1 MRRDDA
7 LKTNIAKTIIECLKY
22 STTGDLPPNSKGGA
36 FLHDPKMTGDKE
48 VRAQVKLAFT
58 NASGVS
64 MICTRAMLLT
74 LKKTT
79 STFKTLEG
87 QLLAL
92 HRGERTTISTKCA
105 ELDVQVPNY
114 LGVSKSILDY
124 VIFCHQDESLWPLAE
139 PSVLKKRFDEIF
151 EALKFTKALDNIK
164 VIRKDMTVEIKLLDQ
179 SVKHLKQDKERAD
192 RVREKMDASYK
203 TVDTYKQETVLL
215 EEELRRIT
223 KQSDDLFKSNQ
234 AFQKVLSKLESYR
247 HSQRSLN
254 EQIDRLED
262 STTLLPDTDED
273 LQYKIANFQTV
284 VRDAEKKVEEL
295 KNEVGDKQANL
306 RTLREDYSNMISE
319 EGQLKGKEADYKLN
333 LQKRSDLVKSSIT
346 ELDMDVSPDDF
357 IEFENTLNT
366 QTHRSQRLLQSMTSD
381 SKKEEAVVEQKLKLV
396 SDSKLKETQHR
407 EYANNDIKSI
417 ENENKSLATK
427 INNLDVNEGGLEYE
441 KLKLEDLESKLDE
454 FRNQKIV
461 EKLVKEIRGKNTEI
475 SSLET
480 EIETMNHEIS
490 QSHKQSDTY
499 AKISLLNDEKN
510 YREKALAKLIT
521 TNENIFNSEAL
532 DLEDL
537 EKSFKEK
544 VSKLQNEVK
553 EGEKELKRLNDRSYK
568 LESEFQFKK
577 LSITNLTKELE
588 TSEKKFK
595 DELEDE
601 DVEDYDEVLGSAED
615 DYKIAL
621 ENLKMSS
628 TTLQFNKKALEIAEK
643 DQCCYLC
650 SRKFDETS
658 VLSTFIKELKSKTE
672 SGFEK
677 QLEEQLQSQKE
688 YLNTVRSLASVVD
701 RIVTTKRKV
710 AELDSEIKSITPSLE
725 ESKNKLDEQ
734 TKKVDEIRNKLT
746 SLEDIK
752 GSVNEISRMRQDLKN
767 IEAQIAAK
775 ERELN
780 DYGFSPRSLDELQKE
795 QNSKSSELKNLRKE
809 VANLLEDKDS
819 KQRELSV
826 LEGNVKD
833 MRLKISNIERSLI
846 EKENI
851 TKTIEENKNRI
862 VKLHEMVEKS
872 DGIIKELTME
882 IDSVTKELDTLRK
895 ENGEKIT
902 KQQKELEA
910 LTSHKNL
917 FTSLNDAI
925 KVYIERDIKLLEKC
939 QEEVSL
945 IGTLIT
951 EHEEAIEAA
960 SIRVSEEEKKL
971 ADTNNEERN
980 LKNNLDIRHMQN
992 KLREIEIEISEMNVQ
1007 NAESERDRYQEE
1019 SSRLREEYSSMN
1031 AELAGKMGEIKQIED
1046 QAKQYQKE
1054 LNSEFKDIEKSY
1066 QEEWVKLQTK
1076 TLVLND
1082 LGTYSKALD
1091 SAIMQYHSIKMKEI
1105 NRIIDE
1111 LWKGTYSGTDVD
1123 TIMIKS
1129 DQNTASKG
1137 NRSYNY
1143 RVVMVK
1149 QDAELDM
1156 RGRCS
1161 AGQKVLASIIIRL
1174 ALAECFGTNCGVI
1187 ALDEPTTNLDAENI
1201 ESLARSLGNIIEL
1214 RQAQKNFQLIVI
1226 THDEKFLTYM
1236 NAAKYTDHFYR
1247 VRRND
1252 AQKSQI
1258 DWVNITRVSE

>member
-234 AFQKVLSKLESYR
+234 AFQKVLSKLESSR

-306 RTLREDYSNMISE
+306 RTLREDYSHMISE
-319 EGQLKGKEADYKLN
+319 EGQLKGKEADYKVN
-333 LQKRSDLVKSSIT
+333 LQKRSDLVKSSIA

-366 QTHRSQRLLQSMTSD
+366 QTHRSQRLLQSLTSE
-381 SKKEEAVVEQKLKLV
+381 SKKEEAIVEQKLKLV
-396 SDSKLKETQHR
+396 SDSKLKESQHR

-427 INNLDVNEGGLEYE
+427 INSLDVNEGGLEYE
-441 KLKLEDLESKLDE
+441 KLKLEDLESKLNE

-499 AKISLLNDEKN
+499 AKISLLNDEKT

-532 DLEDL
+532 ELEDL

-544 VSKLQNEVK
+544 VSKLQNELK

-577 LSITNLTKELE
+577 SNITNLTKELE

-650 SRKFDETS
+650 SRKFDESS

-795 QNSKSSELKNLRKE
+795 QNTKSSGLKSLRKE

-846 EKENI
+846 EKENLS
-851 TKTIEENKNRI
+851 KTIEENKNRI

-882 IDSVTKELDTLRK
+882 IDSVTKELETLRK

-902 KQQKELEA
+902 KQQNELEV

-917 FTSLNDAI
+917 FTSLNDSI
-925 KVYIERDIKLLEKC
+925 QVYIERDSKLLEKC

-960 SIRVSEEEKKL
+960 SIRVSEEERKL

-1082 LGTYSKALD
+1082 LGTYSIALD